1 MSKRKLPNLYEFDPG
16 VRINRVLLV
25 GCGGTGAQIGRML
38 ARLVYDM
45 KRKNLYAP
53 SLIFIDHDQ
62 VEHGNVGRQLFTA
75 GDVGQNKAE
84 VLARRFNMA
93 LGLNIEARPH
103 MLRPTDFHDGQ
114 YHYSR
119 PGTLLIG
126 AVDNDAARRL
136 MHDHIRYVA
145 AWIDCGNHEHGG
157 QVAIGNDTTGWLR
170 ERESWTRGRR
180 TVKQVMTYQPNGDR
194 QYKILPAPTLLFPEL
209 LEPEPEGLSCAELVE
224 RNRQALLI
232 NDAMAIAAMNYV
244 HKLLMREPVQSFVT
258 YVDLTTNN
266 MRSVPLTRENLR
278 RHVSMQKTMATP
290 P

>member
-53 SLIFIDHDQ
+53 SLIFVDHDQ

-157 QVAIGNDTTGWLR
+157 QVAIGNRTENWYT
-170 ERESWTRGRR
+170 ERLKWDGKKHTRHR
-180 TVKQVMTYQPNGDR
+180 VMTYLPNDEG
-194 QYKILPAPTLLFPEL
+194 QYTILPAPTLLFPDL
-209 LEPEPEGLSCAELVE
+209 LTPDPEGLSCAQLVE
-224 RNRQALLI
+224 HNRQALFV

-244 HKLLMREPVQSFVT
+244 HKLLMREPIQTFIT

-278 RHVSMQKTMATP
+278 RHVSIQKTMATP